1 MSVSGE
7 LVGARTGR
15 GVRLLRSRDRAAL
28 ARIGVV
34 AAGILAVLV
43 CLVALTVGAAGLSL
57 SATLDA
63 LVTAATG
70 RRETLDLSLATIV
83 LDIRLPRVLAGMLVG
98 AALALSG
105 AMMQGLFRNP
115 LADPSLV
122 GISSGA
128 ALAAVTSIVL
138 GEMAAGW
145 LPELVARH
153 LLPIAA
159 FLGSLCTTI
168 ILYRLSTVN
177 GRTSVAAMLLV
188 GIALAALASA
198 LIGVLVFISND
209 QQLRELTFWTMGGLG
224 GATWPKI
231 AAVLPLMLPAFVA
244 APFLARSLNAMTL
257 GHTEAFHLG
266 IDVQRVTRLAV
277 FVIAGA
283 IGAAVAISGIIGFV
297 GLIAPHLLRTLIGP
311 DHRTLLPAAALFGGS
326 LVVAADTAARTIVAP
341 AELPIGILT
350 ALVGAPFF
358 LWLLLRRRGG
368 LVV

>member
-1 MSVSGE
+1 MRSG
-7 LVGARTGR
+7 AADA
-15 GVRLLRSRDRAAL
+15 RSRDRAVL
-28 ARIGVV
+28 AR
-34 AAGILAVLV
+34 LAVCATGAIALVV
-43 CLVALTVGAAGLSL
+43 CLVALTVGAAGVSL
-57 SATLDA
+57 GATLESV
-63 LVTAATG
+63 LAATTG
-70 RRETLDLSLATIV
+70 QRPALDLSVATIV
-83 LDIRLPRVLAGMLVG
+83 LDIRLPRILTGMLVG

-138 GEMAAGW
+138 GHSVAFW
-145 LPELVARH
+145 LPDFVAHH

-159 FLGSLCTTI
+159 FMGALGTTT
-168 ILYRLSTVN
+168 ILYRLATVN
-177 GRTSVAAMLLV
+177 GRTSVAAMLLL

-198 LIGVLVFISND
+198 LIGVLVFISDD

-224 GATWPKI
+224 GATWPKLLAI
-231 AAVLPLMLPAFVA
+231 LPLMLPAFLA

-257 GHTEAFHLG
+257 GHGEAFHLG
-266 IDVQRVTRLAV
+266 IDVQVVTRLAI
-277 FVIAGA
+277 FVIAA
-283 IGAAVAISGIIGFV
+283 AVGAAVAVSGIIGFV
-297 GLIAPHLLRTLIGP
+297 GLVAPHLLRTLIGP
-311 DHRTLLPAAALFGGS
+311 DHRTLMPAAALFGGS
-326 LVVAADTAARTIVAP
+326 LVVAADTVARTIVAP

-368 LVV
+368 MVV